1 MDVNALGS
9 TRHADEAIE
18 GAESLRDEKGR
29 VCRARGKLGRN
40 AYLPASC
47 RDHCSWSADAAHSSA
62 GVAELGGTSRPTAP
76 ATATAAVRKP
86 GTLPAAGTQPPSPSL
101 DRSSLWPLTD
111 QSRSFRD
118 RPAASTTC

>member
-1 MDVNALGS
+1 MDVSALGS
-9 TRHADEAIE
+9 TRHASEAIE

-29 VCRARGKLGRN
+29 VYRARDKLGRI
-40 AYLPASC
+40 ACLPASC

-86 GTLPAAGTQPPSPSL
+86 GTLPAAGAQPLSPSL
-101 DRSSLWPLTD
+101 DRSSPWSVTD
-111 QSRSFRD
+111 QSRSFR
-118 RPAASTTC
+118 